1 MSKSLLIVES
11 PTKARTLER
20 YLGKDFIV
28 KASVGHVKD
37 LPGNKL
43 GINLDGEFKPQYQV
57 LRGKKKIIDDLRK
70 AAARADA
77 VYLGP
82 DPDREGEAIAWHIAE
97 EIGATEKPVRR
108 VLFYELTRKAIMEAL
123 KNPNELNKKLYEA
136 QQARR
141 ILDRLV
147 GYMISPLLWEKV
159 RAGLSAGRV
168 QSVAL
173 RLICEREDEIHAFD
187 KQEYWTIETRLS
199 PTAEKKDMQA
209 PEGERPASAFT
220 AQLIRCKKKKCEID
234 SQAEAERHVQAL
246 KSAAYSV
253 SSVEKKQ
260 REKSPSPPFITSTLQ
275 QDAARKFHYS
285 AKQTMSIAQKLYEGI
300 EIGQDGAV
308 GLITYMRTDSTR
320 LSHDAVQGA
329 REFIVNRWGDKYLP
343 AKPVLYK
350 SRQTA
355 QGAHEAIRPTDVGRT
370 PESVSKYLTKE
381 QSSLYALIWKRF
393 VACQMNPALIDQ
405 TTVDVSAGDYTL
417 RAIGSV
423 TVFQG
428 FLALYEEGKDE
439 PAENGKSDENLP
451 DLSRGQALDLLG
463 IEPKQH
469 FTQPP
474 PRYTEAS
481 LIKTLEDLGIGR
493 PSTYA
498 SIISTVLE
506 REYIFRQKQRLLPT
520 ELGIII
526 NRLVS
531 ANFPNIVDVKFTA
544 NMEKDLDEI
553 EHGGRRSQSLLS
565 DFYEPFSKTLESARK
580 GMTNLKSEGWPTD
593 LNCPRCAKPLAIR
606 LSRNNGAF
614 LACSGYPQCSFT
626 SDYDRDEKGRIQPV
640 EHKQPAVTGEICEKC
655 GKPMALKRGRYG
667 AFLACTG
674 YPVCRNTRPVSTG
687 IKCPREG
694 CGGLLVE
701 RTGKRGRFYG
711 CNKYP
716 ACKMIFQGEPVQEN
730 CPSCNAPVL
739 FRRQGK
745 TGSGTLF
752 CINPSC
758 KFKRKEEPEQEEAKN
773 G

>member
-43 GINLDGEFKPQYQV
+43 GIDLDGEFKPQYQV
-57 LRGKKKIIDDLRK
+57 LRGKKKIMDELRK
-70 AAARADA
+70 AASRADA

-97 EIGATEKPVRR
+97 EIGAVDKPIRR

-123 KNPNELNKKLYEA
+123 EKPNELNRKLYEA

-173 RLICEREDEIHAFD
+173 RLICEREEQIHAFE
-187 KQEYWTIETRLS
+187 KQEYWTIEARLS
-199 PTAEKKDMQA
+199 PGPGSSTGPMPFA
-209 PEGERPASAFT
+209 
-220 AQLIRCKKKKCEID
+220 AQLIRCKKKKCDID
-234 SQAEAERHVQAL
+234 SHAEAERHVRAL
-246 KSAAYSV
+246 TSAAYHV

-260 REKSPSPPFITSTLQ
+260 RQKGPSPPFITSTLQ

-285 AKQTMSIAQKLYEGI
+285 AKHTMGIAQRLYEGI
-300 EIGQDGAV
+300 EIGQEGAV

-320 LSHDAVQGA
+320 LSQDAVQGA
-329 REFIVNRWGDKYLP
+329 REFISNRWGDKYLP
-343 AKPVLYK
+343 PKPIVYK
-350 SRQTA
+350 SRHTA

-381 QSSLYALIWKRF
+381 QSNLYSLIWKRF
-393 VACQMNPALIDQ
+393 VASQMASALIDQ

-417 RAIGSV
+417 RAAGSV
-423 TVFQG
+423 IVFQG
-428 FLALYEEGKDE
+428 FLALYEEAKDE
-439 PAENGKSDENLP
+439 PAENGKSDERLP
-451 DLSRGQALDLLG
+451 DLSRGQPLDLLG

-474 PRYTEAS
+474 PRFTEAA

-498 SIISTVLE
+498 TIMSTVVE
-506 REYIFRQKQRLLPT
+506 REYVLRRKQQLLPT
-520 ELGIII
+520 ELGMII

-553 EHGGRRSQSLLS
+553 EHGGRRSQNLLN

-580 GMTNLKSEGWPTD
+580 GMVNLKSAGWPTD
-593 LNCPRCAKPLAIR
+593 LNCPRCSKPLTIR
-606 LSRNNGAF
+606 LSRSNGAF
-614 LACSGYPQCSFT
+614 LACSGYPKCSFT
-626 SDYDRDEKGRIQPV
+626 SDYERDEKGHIHPV
-640 EHKQPAVTGEICEKC
+640 APKQPDLTGEICEKC
-655 GKPMALKRGRYG
+655 GKPMVIKRGRYG

-674 YPVCRNTRPVSTG
+674 YPGCRNTRPVSTG
-687 IKCPREG
+687 IECPREG
-694 CGGLLVE
+694 CGGQLVE
-701 RTGKRGRFYG
+701 RTSRRGRFYG

-716 ACKMIFQGEPVQEN
+716 ECKMLFQGEPVHER

-739 FRRQGK
+739 FRRQAK

-758 KFKRKEEPEQEEAKN
+758 KFKRKEEPEQELAKN

>member
-1 MSKSLLIVES
+1 MPKSLLIVES

-20 YLGKDFIV
+20 YLGKDYIV
-28 KASVGHVKD
+28 RASVGHVKD
-37 LPGNKL
+37 LPANKL
-43 GINLDGEFKPQYQV
+43 GINIDGEFEPQYQV
-57 LRGKKKIIDDLRK
+57 LRGKKKIIEELRK
-70 AAARADA
+70 AASKADA

-97 EIGATEKPVRR
+97 EIGATDKPVRR
-108 VLFYELTRKAIMEAL
+108 VLFYELTRKAIKEAL
-123 KNPNELNKKLYEA
+123 EKPNDLNGKLYEA

-147 GYMISPLLWEKV
+147 GYLISPLLWEKV

-173 RLICEREDEIHAFD
+173 RLICEREGEIHAFE
-187 KQEYWTIETRLS
+187 KQEYWTIEARLS
-199 PTAEKKDMQA
+199 PFADS
-209 PEGERPASAFT
+209 SAGPMPFI
-220 AQLIRCKKKKCEID
+220 AQVIRCKKKKCAIG
-234 SQAEAERHVQAL
+234 SQAEADRHVQAL
-246 KSAAYSV
+246 RSAAYRV
-253 SSVEKKQ
+253 SAVEKKQ
-260 REKSPSPPFITSTLQ
+260 RQKGASPPFITSTLQ

-285 AKQTMSIAQKLYEGI
+285 AKQTMSIAQRLYEGI
-300 EIGQDGAV
+300 AIGKEGAV

-320 LSHDAVQGA
+320 LSQDAVQGA
-329 REFIVNRWGDKYLP
+329 RDFVLSRWGDKYLP
-343 AKPVLYK
+343 AKPIFYK
-350 SRQTA
+350 SKQTA
-355 QGAHEAIRPTDVGRT
+355 QGAHEAIRPTDVDHT

-381 QSSLYALIWKRF
+381 QLNLYSLIWKRF
-393 VACQMNPALIDQ
+393 VACQMAPALIDQ
-405 TTVDVSAGDYTL
+405 TTVDVSAGDYIL
-417 RAIGSV
+417 RAVGSV
-423 TVFQG
+423 IVFQG

-439 PAENGKSDENLP
+439 PENGESGERMP
-451 DLSRGQALDLLG
+451 DLTPDQPLDLLG

-498 SIISTVLE
+498 TIISTVLD
-506 REYIFRQKQRLLPT
+506 REYVSRSKQKLFPT
-520 ELGIII
+520 ELGMII

-544 NMEKDLDEI
+544 NMEKDLDEV
-553 EHGGRRSQSLLS
+553 EHGGRSSQHLLN
-565 DFYEPFSKTLESARK
+565 DFYGPFSKTLESARK
-580 GMTNLKSEGWPTD
+580 GMANLKSKGWPTD
-593 LNCPRCAKPLAIR
+593 LNCPRCASPLAIR
-606 LSRNNGAF
+606 LSRANGPF
-614 LACSGYPQCSFT
+614 LACSAYPKCSFT
-626 SDYDRDEKGRIQPV
+626 SDYERDEKGHIHPLELR
-640 EHKQPAVTGEICEKC
+640 KPAVTGDVCEKC

-674 YPVCRNTRPVSTG
+674 YPSCRNTRPVSTG
-687 IKCPREG
+687 IRCPREG
-694 CGGLLVE
+694 CGGELVE
-701 RTGKRGRFYG
+701 RTSRRGRFYG

-716 ACKMIFQGEPVQEN
+716 ACKMLFQGEPVHEN

-739 FRRQGK
+739 FRRQAK
-745 TGSGTLF
+745 TGTGTLY

-758 KFKRKEEPEQEEAKN
+758 KFKRKEEPEQEMVKN